1 MNNFN
6 DLAHTYKQLS
16 IEIDQLTKQK
26 EELKEQL
33 LTHVHYQE
41 GTYGDIVV
49 SKVEPEPTF
58 DWKTFLIA
66 ERIKKEKAAL
76 YYKAKQ
82 PYIRVTIKRGIHV

>member
-6 DLAHTYKQLS
+6 ELAATFKQLTHD
-16 IEIDQLTKQK
+16 IEQLTKQK
-26 EELKEQL
+26 EALKEQL

-41 GTYGDIVV
+41 GTYGDIVI

-76 YYKAKQ
+76 YYKPKQ
-82 PYIRVTIKRGIHV
+82 AYLRIAIKRTIQI